1 MARQPRQSKPTETTV
16 ETIEP
21 ITKPVVSS
29 EVIYLM
35 GIVDKFRA
43 SLDTAT
49 LAKIYQLN
57 LSTIFACEGERIP
70 LTELLKS
77 VATSGLQS
85 EIDVKQLKNILSG
98 DTGLLKTGKLLHNVQ
113 ISRWLDTLYIIGG
126 RNRTILLFCLCVLIT
141 EHTGKDCVKSLLVP
155 CQTLSYSSQDD
166 LFSAIVAA
174 NQSRKMSTS
183 EVTLTLASSKLQSLD
198 IPSIC
203 GNVLTEREYKSATS
217 MLLRKLLS
225 EKYGDSLT
233 IIDYSLGL
241 RTARDSKFFLEY
253 ISKLLPKLSNV
264 ADKKTK
270 MIENG
275 KLTSILNNLMAEVDE
290 LEATKAPKFLS
301 YLSQN
306 DRELPAGLV
315 LPLCCYPIALF
326 RVAGLEEIARNL
338 TKTQL
343 TGLDGLAPLAMSL
356 ISSIYGEKG
365 LLKNSEATISSASIE
380 AVSTIDISVFDF

>member
-1 MARQPRQSKPTETTV
+1 MARQPRPKQTVDTV

-21 ITKPVVSS
+21 TSKPIASS

-35 GIVDKFRA
+35 TIVDKFRA
-43 SLDTAT
+43 SLDAST

-57 LSTIFACEGERIP
+57 LANIFACEGERIP

-113 ISRWLDTLYIIGG
+113 VSKWLDTLYIIGG
-126 RNRTILLFCLCVLIT
+126 RNRTILLFCLCVLLT
-141 EHTGKDCVKSLLVP
+141 EHTGKDCVKTLAVP
-155 CQTLSYSSQDD
+155 CQVLSYSSQDD

-233 IIDYSLGL
+233 IINYSLGL
-241 RTARDSKFFLEY
+241 KTARDSKFFLEY

-270 MIENG
+270 LIDAS
-275 KLTSILNNLMAEVDE
+275 KLTSVLNNLMAEISE
-290 LEATKAPKFLS
+290 LDAVKADKFLS
-301 YLSQN
+301 YLNQN
-306 DRELPAGLV
+306 DRELPSGLV

-338 TKTQL
+338 TKTGL
-343 TGLDGLAPLAMSL
+343 TGLDGLAPLAV
-356 ISSIYGEKG
+356 SIIASQYGEKG
-365 LLKNSEATISSASIE
+365 LLKNSEAIITTASSE

>member
-1 MARQPRQSKPTETTV
+1 MARQSRPKQTVDTV

-21 ITKPVVSS
+21 TSKPIASS

-35 GIVDKFRA
+35 TIVDKFRA
-43 SLDTAT
+43 SLDAST

-57 LSTIFACEGERIP
+57 LANIFACEGERIP

-85 EIDVKQLKNILSG
+85 EIDVKQLKNILTG
-98 DTGLLKTGKLLHNVQ
+98 DTGLLKTGKLLHNIQV
-113 ISRWLDTLYIIGG
+113 SRWLDTLHIVGG
-126 RNRTILLFCLCVLIT
+126 RNRTVLLFCLCVLIT
-141 EHTGKDCVKSLLVP
+141 EHTGKDCVKTLAVP
-155 CQTLSYSSQDD
+155 CQTLTYSSHDD

-241 RTARDSKFFLEY
+241 KTARDSKFFLEY
-253 ISKLLPKLSNV
+253 ISKLLPKLSTV

-270 MIENG
+270 LIEAS
-275 KLTSILNNLMAEVDE
+275 KLTSVLSNLMAEISE
-290 LEATKAPKFLS
+290 LDAVKADKFLS
-301 YLSQN
+301 YLNQN
-306 DRELPAGLV
+306 DRELPSGLV

-326 RVAGLEEIARNL
+326 RVAGLEEIARCL

-356 ISSIYGEKG
+356 IASQYGDKG
-365 LLKNSEATISSASIE
+365 LLKNSEALISTASD

>member
-1 MARQPRQSKPTETTV
+1 MARQPKKPNTVDTV
-16 ETIEP
+16 ETVEP

-43 SLDTAT
+43 SLDAAT

-57 LSTIFACEGERIP
+57 LANIFACEGERIP

-113 ISRWLDTLYIIGG
+113 VSRWLDTLYIIGG
-126 RNRTILLFCLCVLIT
+126 RNRTILLFCLCVLLT
-141 EHTGKDCVKSLLVP
+141 EHTGKDCVKTLLVP
-155 CQTLSYSSQDD
+155 CQILSYSSHDD

-203 GNVLTEREYKSATS
+203 GNILTEREYKSATS

-225 EKYGDSLT
+225 EKYGDSLN
-233 IIDYSLGL
+233 IVDYSLGL

-253 ISKLLPKLSNV
+253 ISKLLPKLSAI

-270 MIENG
+270 LIDQQ
-275 KLTSILNNLMAEVDE
+275 KLTATLSNLMAEISE
-290 LEATKAPKFLS
+290 LDAVKADKFLS
-301 YLSQN
+301 YLNQN
-306 DRELPAGLV
+306 DRELPSGLV

-326 RVAGLEEIARNL
+326 RVAGLEEIARCL

-365 LLKNSEATISSASIE
+365 LLKNSEATISTASIE